1 MSPMLGFIRPIL
13 GLVLDLFRS
22 RAMLQAEV
30 LALRRQIIVLRRRR
44 AGRPPFSAA
53 DRWVLGWICQLFPRA
68 RDALAIVRPEMVL
81 RRHRAGFRSYWRWR
95 SKRWPGRPMAAL
107 RGWTLRGQRLP
118 TKVLHGRWKTMTFLA
133 ALRHDRIEAPCV
145 FEGPIDGE
153 SFRAHVEQCSRP
165 RFAPVISW
173 SWTISAVTKKKP
185 YGSSSAAR
193 EQSCSFCQNTRP
205 I

>member
-81 RRHRAGFRSYWRWR
+81 RRHRAGFRSYWRLAR
-95 SKRWPGRPMAAL
+95 ATDGSSTRMDAARP
-107 RGWTLRGQRLP
+107 
-118 TKVLHGRWKTMTFLA
+118 
-133 ALRHDRIEAPCV
+133 EAPDQ
-145 FEGPIDGE
+145 G
-153 SFRAHVEQCSRP
+153 
-165 RFAPVISW
+165 
-173 SWTISAVTKKKP
+173 SAWP
-185 YGSSSAAR
+185 LEDDDFPGCIAS
-193 EQSCSFCQNTRP
+193 
-205 I
+205 